1 MKRTNL
7 ILGIAAASLVAM
19 TSQQASALKY
29 SQTSQLAQGK
39 WVKIGI
45 PDNGIYELSYDQ
57 LKDMGFDDPAKVSLW
72 GEGGVMY
79 PLSFVSEEGE
89 RLIPDQMEQVPM
101 WHNDNRVYFYA
112 KGPENIAW
120 SPQSINAGGAYVNN
134 CLNIYTKQGIY
145 FLSDSA
151 TPITMSEYGQRGA
164 GASTITTAFAYAY
177 HEVDL
182 TQGGSNSGR
191 TFWGEDF
198 LKAPGNK
205 MTFTLPTPGAVKAD
219 GGLAANFMASST
231 ASSRVTYTVDG
242 TSVNSTIAMSTSGVF
257 HQDAYTRMF
266 GLQYAG
272 GAEATIQ
279 VGWMGSR
286 PSKELFMDY
295 LLLTYQ
301 RSMDFAADEK
311 QFFVSANVRPG
322 MELVVPAGAQVW
334 DVTDPYAPVV
344 QVADANGRVQ
354 QNVSDMRSF
363 LFFKTGVE
371 QKHPVVLGAIDNQDI
386 RKEAIALNPD
396 FVILTTSQFKEQA
409 EELAE
414 FHRQNEGLHVYVAD
428 VYKLYNEFSAGRP
441 DPMAYRNFLR
451 LLYELPGSRLKAVMS
466 YGRQRSDLRFVG
478 GGTPTEA
485 VIVFQGY
492 ESRRAANCQALID
505 AYGMLGDT
513 YPSEDRLTYAHM
525 DIAVGIAPLED
536 ETEAH
541 RYNAKLSNYYFDTTL
556 PYWLE
561 RYSYIADDA
570 NDGLHVECAEELA
583 DTMCVTN
590 PGMRFISD
598 KVYLGE
604 YGSGIATERW
614 LESAYDGVAG
624 GIYFGHANPSMLGL
638 YTPWLVSSDIP
649 RFRNS
654 RLPFM
659 HFACCETSHF
669 EIGARGVIDN
679 LIFGTEYGFIGGQVS
694 VRSAYASEN
703 RDYMNIWHYQMLD
716 GYDKTTG
723 QPLTVGEITRLAKNT
738 YDYSEPLKKG
748 STGKYK
754 FHLMIDPMM
763 RLATP
768 TLKVDLSQAPVTA
781 VAGSTVKIA
790 GEVKTPAGVL
800 MEDFNGPVVVKWHHK
815 GYSQKPRNLA
825 SGYTGNKPPKVDY
838 DQDVA
843 SVLTYQAVN
852 GRFSMDVEC
861 PAMLSVDAGSSL
873 TMTVT
878 TYDASKRLGGTTSLK
893 VAVEAPQSDLP
904 VTDTDAPV
912 IERIS
917 IGEGDQSVVAP
928 SFTVSVHATD
938 ATGIRVDEKAF
949 DQPLRLVLD
958 GKEYLDGIA
967 GFVTMADGGKEL
979 YINYPV
985 SDLSAGTHNMELQ
998 LTDYYGNRVSRE
1010 MVFTVNP
1017 GLDLPPLTL
1026 EQTACR
1032 TTATFF
1038 MPEEVSGVDGTP
1050 ELIILDILGNEIS
1063 KSTVT
1068 GTTCRWNLTDSKG
1081 QRVAPGLYKAY
1092 VRYKGSATVGAVT
1105 RPVTLPVLSRSL

>member
-1 MKRTNL
+1 MKKTNL
-7 ILGIAAASLVAM
+7 IVGMAAASLMVM
-19 TSQQASALKY
+19 TSQRASALQY

-39 WVKIGI
+39 WVRIGI

-57 LKDMGFDDPAKVSLW
+57 LRAMGFADPSKVSLW

-79 PLSFVSEEGE
+79 PISFMSGEGQ

-101 WHNDNRVYFYA
+101 WHNNDRVFFYA
-112 KGPENIAW
+112 KGPENISWA
-120 SPQSINAGGAYVNN
+120 SQSIPAGGAYVNN
-134 CLNIYTKQGIY
+134 SLNIYSKQGIY

-151 TPITMSEYGQRGA
+151 APVSMSEYGQRGSGGSA
-164 GASTITTAFAYAY
+164 MATAFTYAY

-182 TQGGSNSGR
+182 TQGSSNSGR

-198 LKAPGNK
+198 LREPDNQK
-205 MTFTLPTPGAVKAD
+205 TFTLATPGAVEGD
-219 GGLAANFMASST
+219 GGLAANFLASSIS
-231 ASSRVTYTVDG
+231 SSRVYY
-242 TSVNSTIAMSTSGVF
+242 SVNGNSVYSTISPTTSGLF
-257 HQDAYTRMF
+257 HQDAYKQMF
-266 GLQYAG
+266 AMPFEGTQ
-272 GAEATIQ
+272 AT
-279 VGWMGSR
+279 VEVKWRGSATA
-286 PSKELFMDY
+286 KELYVDY

-301 RSMDFAADEK
+301 RSLDFVADEK
-311 QFFVSANVRPG
+311 QFFVSANVHPG
-322 MELVVPAGAQVW
+322 VELAVPAGAQVW
-334 DVTDPYAPVV
+334 DVTDPYAPVI
-344 QVADANGRVQ
+344 QLADANGRVR
-354 QNVSDMRSF
+354 QNVSAMRSY
-363 LFFKTGVE
+363 LFFKPGVE
-371 QKHPVVLGAIDNQDI
+371 QKHPVVLGAIDNQDV
-386 RKEAIALNPD
+386 RKEAIAVNPD
-396 FVILTTSQFKEQA
+396 FVILTTSQFMEQA
-409 EELAE
+409 EELAD

-451 LLYELPGSRLKAVMS
+451 LLHELPGSRLKAVMC

-485 VIVFQGY
+485 VIVFQGA
-492 ESRRAANCQALID
+492 EARRAANCQALID
-505 AYGMLGDT
+505 VYGMLGDT
-513 YPSEDRLTYAHM
+513 YSEERLTSAHM

-536 ETEAH
+536 ESEAH
-541 RYNAKLSNYYFDTTL
+541 RYNQKLSNYYFDTSL

-561 RYSYIADDA
+561 RYSYVADDA
-570 NDGLHVECAEELA
+570 NDGLHMECAEVLA

-590 PGMRFISD
+590 PGIRFVAD

-604 YGSGIATERW
+604 YGNGIATDRW
-614 LESAYDGVAG
+614 LESTYNGVVG

-638 YTPWLVSSDIP
+638 YAPWLVGTDIP

-703 RDYMNIWHYQMLD
+703 RDYMNIWHYHMLD
-716 GYDKTTG
+716 GYDRTTG
-723 QPLTVGEITRLAKNT
+723 RPLTVGEITRLAKNT

-768 TLKVDLSQAPVTA
+768 TLTVDLTRVPATA
-781 VAGSTVKIA
+781 VAGNTVKIE
-790 GEVKTPAGVL
+790 GEVKTPSGTL
-800 MEDFNGPVVVKWHHK
+800 IEDFNGPVVVKWHHK
-815 GYSQKPRNLA
+815 GYTQKPRNLA
-825 SGYTGNKPPKVDY
+825 SGYKGNKPPKVDY

-852 GRFSMDVEC
+852 GRFSMDVAC
-861 PAMLSVDAGSSL
+861 PAMLSVDAGSTL
-873 TMTVT
+873 TVT
-878 TYDASKRLGGTTSLK
+878 VSTYDASKRLGGTTSLK
-893 VAVEAPQSDLP
+893 VAVEAPQSGMP

-912 IERIS
+912 VERMT
-917 IGEGDQSVVAP
+917 IGEEDRSVVAP

-938 ATGIRVDEKAF
+938 ATGIRVDEKAL

-985 SDLSAGTHNMELQ
+985 NDLTAGTHSLELQ

-1017 GLDLPPLTL
+1017 GMELPPLAL

-1032 TTATFF
+1032 TTATFL
-1038 MPEEVSGVDGTP
+1038 MPGEASGADGTP
-1050 ELIILDILGNEIS
+1050 ELIILDMLGNEIS
-1063 KSTVT
+1063 RSAVN
-1068 GTTCRWNLTDSKG
+1068 GATCRWDLTDSSG

-1105 RPVTLPVLSRSL
+1105 RPVTLPVLSRTL

>member
-7 ILGIAAASLVAM
+7 ILGMAAASLVAM
-19 TSQQASALKY
+19 TSQQASALTY
-29 SQTSQLAQGK
+29 SQSSQLAQGK

-57 LKDMGFDDPAKVSLW
+57 LKVMGFDDPAKVSLW

-79 PLSFVSEEGE
+79 PLSFVSQEGQ
-89 RLIPDQMEQVPM
+89 RLIPDQMAQVPM
-101 WHNDNRVYFYA
+101 WHSGNRVFFYA
-112 KGPENIAW
+112 KGPENISW
-120 SPQSINAGGAYVNN
+120 TLQSIPAGGAYVNN
-134 CLNIYTKQGIY
+134 SLNIYSKQGIY

-151 TPITMSEYGQRGA
+151 IPVSMSEYGQRGS
-164 GASTITTAFAYAY
+164 GASALSTAFTYAY

-182 TQGGSNSGR
+182 TQGASNSGR

-198 LKAPGNK
+198 LREPNNTK
-205 MTFTLPTPGAVKAD
+205 TFTLATPGAVKGD
-219 GGLAANFMASST
+219 GGLAANFLASSNT
-231 ASSRVTYTVDG
+231 SSRVYY
-242 TSVNSTIAMSTSGVF
+242 SVNGNSVYSTISPTTSGLF
-257 HQDAYTRMF
+257 HQDAYKQMF
-266 GLQYAG
+266 AMPFE
-272 GAEATIQ
+272 GAQADVEVKWTGAATA
-279 VGWMGSR
+279 
-286 PSKELFMDY
+286 KELYVDY

-301 RSMDFAADEK
+301 RSLDFETDEK
-311 QFFVSANVRPG
+311 QFFVSANVHPG
-322 MELVVPAGAQVW
+322 VELAVPAGAQVW
-334 DVTDPYAPVV
+334 DVTDPYAPVI
-344 QVADANGRVQ
+344 QLADPNGRVQ
-354 QNVSDMRSF
+354 QNVSGVRSY
-363 LFFKTGVE
+363 LFFKPDVE
-371 QKHPVVLGAIDNQDI
+371 QKHPVALGTVDNQDV
-386 RKEAIALNPD
+386 RKEAIAVNPD
-396 FVILTTSQFKEQA
+396 FVILTTSQFMEQA

-451 LLYELPGSRLKAVMS
+451 LLYELPGSRLKAVMC

-485 VIVFQGY
+485 VIVFQGK
-492 ESRRAANCQALID
+492 EARRAANCQALID

-513 YPSEDRLTYAHM
+513 YSEDRLTSAHM

-536 ETEAH
+536 ESEAH
-541 RYNAKLSNYYFDTTL
+541 RYNQKLSGYYFDTSL
-556 PYWLE
+556 PYWIE
-561 RYSYIADDA
+561 RYSYVADDA
-570 NDGLHVECAEELA
+570 NDGLHMECAEFLA

-590 PGMRFISD
+590 PTTRFVAD

-604 YGSGIATERW
+604 YGNGIATDRW
-614 LESAYDGVAG
+614 LESTHNGVVG
-624 GIYFGHANPSMLGL
+624 GIYFGHANPSMIGL
-638 YTPWLVSSDIP
+638 YAPWLVSADIP
-649 RFRNS
+649 HFRNA

-748 STGKYK
+748 SMGKYK

-768 TLKVDLSQAPVTA
+768 TLKIDLTQAPTTA
-781 VAGSTVKIA
+781 VAGNTVRLV

-800 MEDFNGPVVVKWHHK
+800 IEDFNGPVVVKWHHK
-815 GYSQKPRNLA
+815 GYTQKPRNLA
-825 SGYTGNKPPKVDY
+825 SGYKGNKPATVDY
-838 DQDVA
+838 DQEVA
-843 SVLTYQAVN
+843 SVLAYEAVN
-852 GRFSMDVEC
+852 GRFAMDVAC
-861 PAMLSVDAGSSL
+861 PAMLSADAGSSL
-873 TMTVT
+873 TMTVS
-878 TYDASKRLGGTTSLK
+878 TYDATKRLGGTTSLK
-893 VAVEAPQSDLP
+893 IAVEAPQAGQP
-904 VTDTDAPV
+904 VTDTDAPE
-912 IERIS
+912 IQRLS
-917 IGEGDQSVVAP
+917 IGEGNQTVVAS

-979 YINYPV
+979 YMNYPV
-985 SDLSAGTHNMELQ
+985 SDLTAGTHSLELL
-998 LTDYYGNRVSRE
+998 LTDYNGNRVSRE
-1010 MVFTVNP
+1010 IVFTVNP
-1017 GLDLPPLTL
+1017 GMELPALTL
-1026 EQTACR
+1026 QQTACR
-1032 TTATFF
+1032 TAATFLL
-1038 MPEEVSGVDGTP
+1038 PEEGSAADGTP
-1050 ELIILDILGNEIS
+1050 ELIILDMLGNEVY
-1063 KSTVT
+1063 KGAVN
-1068 GTTCRWNLTDSKG
+1068 GTSCGWNLTDAKG
-1081 QRVAPGLYKAY
+1081 QRVASGLYKAY
-1092 VRYKGSATVGAVT
+1092 VRYKGSATIGAVT
-1105 RPVTLPVLSRSL
+1105 HPVTLPVLSPSF